1 MYNYYIPSNRY
12 MYRYDNTINNEN
24 ERGILL
30 PFLAGVLV
38 TTPFVFLAK
47 NQNQQM
53 PYYPPQAPVYY
64 PMYQNPYPYMPYR
77 KIY

>member
-1 MYNYYIPSNRY
+1 MYNYYIPNY
-12 MYRYDNTINNEN
+12 KYLYRSGNHEQED
-24 ERGILL
+24 RGVLL

-53 PYYPPQAPVYY
+53 PYYPPQAPIYY
-64 PMYQNPYPYMPYR
+64 PMYQNPYIPYYR
-77 KIY
+77 